1 MPTANGTADKIHDV
15 TEEVTKDLGEVGRE
29 LRHKAN
35 EIRKDAVSQLNKAAE
50 TMRREVRTSSEDAA
64 AHKTADEV
72 AKGLEKAAHYLN
84 THSVEQMGDEA
95 TKVVKRNPMRVML
108 IALGVGLILGLLM
121 RGGDKK

>member
-1 MPTANGTADKIHDV
+1 MSTPNGTAERIQDAAQDV
-15 TEEVTKDLGEVGRE
+15 TKELGEVGRE

-35 EIRKDAVSQLNKAAE
+35 EIRKEAVSQLNKAAE
-50 TMRREVRTSSEDAA
+50 SMRREVRANTEDSA

-84 THSVEQMGDEA
+84 NRSLEQMGEEA
-95 TKVVKRNPMRVML
+95 TKVVRRNPMRVML
-108 IALGVGLILGLLM
+108 IALGVGIILGLLL